1 MKSSMLFPD
10 PSGDLC
16 DFLDRLPGLLERARP
31 QKSRHRD
38 RLPQG
43 VEELSNLLTIDRDH
57 LPPDYMARPPLLA
70 AYLHYFLPWNL
81 VRQVRLLGGL
91 AAHLDLKPDASI
103 VDVGAGPLTFALAMW
118 LALPQLRTRRLDI
131 TAEDRTDAP
140 MRVGRVLLRSLD
152 SAGSWRV
159 ALSRPAGMGGRQG
172 SSGTPRRKADL
183 LVAANVMNEIPR
195 GAHRTAGNPGASLQA
210 LLRSWERRLTPH
222 GRILVIEPGVRDACR
237 MLTDLRGLALE
248 RGWRVVS
255 PCPHQLECPQ
265 PGIGRRPWCHFAFA
279 TGKVPHWLEEL
290 GLQAGL
296 PKERASLGFLLL
308 ERADAVTADQPA
320 GGLLPMRV
328 VSDPFDL
335 PEARRGVY
343 GCTARGMV
351 LLELG
356 AGSTPPQGDL
366 LEVREPS
373 GKRKDKKSGA
383 LIIGAPEANSPPSRG
398 PRKR

>member
-140 MRVGRVLLRSLD
+140 MRVGRDLLRSLD

-248 RGWRVVS
+248 RGRHVGIDTFRNALPDRYRWPVLKLTDLCGLCFSLYLAYLGWGLVRFVLASGQRS
-255 PCPHQLECPQ
+255 PTL
-265 PGIGRRPWCHFAFA
+265 
-279 TGKVPHWLEEL
+279 
-290 GLQAGL
+290 
-296 PKERASLGFLLL
+296 
-308 ERADAVTADQPA
+308 D
-320 GGLLPMRV
+320 LPMGWIYAAPV
-328 VSDPFDL
+328 VGFALLALRFGLSLFGVIDRFAAQ
-335 PEARRGVY
+335 PEIDGETR
-343 GCTARGMV
+343 
-351 LLELG
+351 
-356 AGSTPPQGDL
+356 
-366 LEVREPS
+366 
-373 GKRKDKKSGA
+373 
-383 LIIGAPEANSPPSRG
+383 
-398 PRKR
+398 